1 MTTYN
6 VLHLNAAIACMHGVP
21 AGALTCISSLQ
32 QNVKRIASRP
42 SIEMLKNL
50 TDKDGV
56 KHAHPTKFAATL
68 SETIGY
74 AQQMP
79 QFNGQIQVCLS
90 PLIDAFKSLGLTS
103 FNVNQAFN
111 PLFFINVLAQFQVNV
126 QKRAFAERVE
136 SWTALSEH
144 TAKAYDNV
152 IKTLLKNVN
161 GFDLYE
167 LIICT
172 PLNPNL
178 LINLKVT
185 SQTQY
190 SRTLDKEIIQ
200 LICKNEKNNV
210 CAVMCK
216 TEININQQ
224 YVDRYIIAVPCKYI
238 DDKHQ
243 MGDCSFVQDIQSL
256 IELHSNCKIYFQPC
270 SLNRFMATHRFM
282 NSTPQLKAQIKQLKT
297 YLVGT
302 DTLVRLHADQPSFRI
317 LYTKF

>member
-111 PLFFINVLAQFQVNV
+111 PLFFINVFFVL
-126 QKRAFAERVE
+126 
-136 SWTALSEH
+136 
-144 TAKAYDNV
+144 YM
-152 IKTLLKNVN
+152 III
-161 GFDLYE
+161 DLIPFSPR
-167 LIICT
+167 LRTT
-172 PLNPNL
+172 P
-178 LINLKVT
+178 KV
-185 SQTQY
+185 
-190 SRTLDKEIIQ
+190 L
-200 LICKNEKNNV
+200 
-210 CAVMCK
+210 
-216 TEININQQ
+216 
-224 YVDRYIIAVPCKYI
+224 
-238 DDKHQ
+238 
-243 MGDCSFVQDIQSL
+243 
-256 IELHSNCKIYFQPC
+256 
-270 SLNRFMATHRFM
+270 
-282 NSTPQLKAQIKQLKT
+282 
-297 YLVGT
+297 
-302 DTLVRLHADQPSFRI
+302 
-317 LYTKF
+317 